1 MELASN
7 SYPVRAFIRHKAKMR
22 VLEAESMGISC
33 LAFDESLLQE
43 LSTTLFQ
50 SERGAPI
57 FTAYP
62 NRQAAEAVEDQF
74 ALELA
79 ETYRYIK
86 QRKTDTQV
94 QRLNSL
100 L

>member
-1 MELASN
+1 
-7 SYPVRAFIRHKAKMR
+7 MR

>member
-1 MELASN
+1 MELAGD

-22 VLEAESMGISC
+22 VLEAESMGIGC
-33 LAFDESLLQE
+33 VAFDEPLLQD

-50 SERGAPI
+50 SERGAAVFI
-57 FTAYP
+57 AYP
-62 NRQAAEAVEDQF
+62 SRQAAEAIEDQF

-79 ETYRYIK
+79 EIYRHIK
-86 QRKTDTQV
+86 QRKANAQV

>member
-1 MELASN
+1 
-7 SYPVRAFIRHKAKMR
+7 MR
-22 VLEAESMGISC
+22 VLQAESIGTGC
-33 LAFDESLLQE
+33 LTFDESLLQD

-50 SERGAPI
+50 SERGAPV
-57 FTAYP
+57 FVAYP
-62 NRQAAEAVEDQF
+62 NRQAAEAIEDRF

-86 QRKTDTQV
+86 QKQASKQI
-94 QRLNSL
+94 QRLNRL

>member
-1 MELASN
+1 
-7 SYPVRAFIRHKAKMR
+7 
-22 VLEAESMGISC
+22 MGIGC
-33 LAFDESLLQE
+33 LAFDEPLLQE

-50 SERGAPI
+50 SERGAAI
-57 FTAYP
+57 FVAYP
-62 NRQAAEAVEDQF
+62 SRQAAEAIEDQF